1 MAANKV
7 ADVLQETSGD
17 ATVAAPSP
25 FEPSVWGDFFVT
37 YTPPPSQ
44 RSEEWMRGRADKL
57 KEEVRQMLE
66 AAGKAM
72 SMADAV
78 NLVDTLEH
86 LGIDNHFR
94 AEIDTALRRI
104 RGGELEFGSSS
115 DLHIVSLRFCLLRQH
130 GFCASTDVFDK
141 FRDDTGNFSMD
152 LTNDPR
158 GLLSLYNA
166 AHMAFPGE
174 IALDDAIVFA
184 RRHLE
189 AAKGGL
195 RSPMMEQVSRALD
208 IPRPRFMKR
217 LETMHYIM
225 EYEQEEAHDATML
238 ELARLDFNLVRFLHR
253 KELRTVS
260 LWWRD
265 LYGDVKLTYVRDRVV
280 ETHFFTNGVF
290 YEEENSRARIILTK
304 VFQFLSLVD
313 DTYDSHATLEECQIL
328 NEAIQRW
335 DENKVSILP
344 EYLRILYIKLLD
356 SFNEVENILEP
367 HETYRMASIR
377 EMFKLQSRNYLK
389 EARWFNQNY
398 TPSFKEH
405 VDISIMSTGL
415 PMLYI
420 AALTGASQVVTK
432 EAFDW
437 ALDMP
442 DMVLACAEVGR
453 FLNDVAS
460 YKLGKS
466 KQDAASSLECYMKD
480 HGMTAEDAMVAFA
493 TMVEH
498 AWRRVN
504 QACMELDREILPAAQ
519 IVVNMTR
526 TLGTMYHRGR
536 DGYTF
541 GRSLKE
547 TITSLFL
554 GDIPVY

>member
-104 RGGELEFGSSS
+104 RGGELEFGSSI

-260 LWWRD
+260 L
-265 LYGDVKLTYVRDRVV
+265 
-280 ETHFFTNGVF
+280 
-290 YEEENSRARIILTK
+290 
-304 VFQFLSLVD
+304 
-313 DTYDSHATLEECQIL
+313 
-328 NEAIQRW
+328 W

-547 TITSLFL
+547 TITFLFL